1 MLIRK
6 QRCVPLISN
15 SSAAS
20 PRSNGRWRNGAR
32 PRRRRR
38 SKRWTSSGTRLR
50 PPNERCAPA
59 RHADVWQQRLR
70 QAPVLAVAPSD
81 NISRR
86 GHLGDCRA
94 LAPMTSRMRMLP
106 RLFAVALAAALAV
119 PAAAQQWPTRALRI
133 VTGTPAG
140 GSPDFVSRLLA
151 ERLSERLGQA
161 VVVENSATTGVATWN
176 TVAKSQPD
184 GYPVNM
190 LTGAFSAR
198 AAVAKALPYH
208 PIKDFA
214 FITLIS
220 GYPMVVA
227 TAPNS
232 PLKSFPDLIARAKAA
247 PFDVTYGMNLPGSVH
262 HLTGELI
269 NVEAGTSLRG
279 IPYRGNTQIVQDLLG
294 GRLDVMIETGTIA
307 FAQINGGMLRGLAVS
322 SRKRF
327 VLEPDIPAIAETLPG
342 FEVISWL
349 GLAAPGG
356 TPRPII
362 DRLNGEIGEIL
373 KLPDIRDKLAIVGN
387 IPMPSTPEQMQD
399 YIERDAARW
408 SRVVDIKGIEKY

>member
-1 MLIRK
+1 M
-6 QRCVPLISN
+6 
-15 SSAAS
+15 
-20 PRSNGRWRNGAR
+20 
-32 PRRRRR
+32 
-38 SKRWTSSGTRLR
+38 
-50 PPNERCAPA
+50 
-59 RHADVWQQRLR
+59 
-70 QAPVLAVAPSD
+70 
-81 NISRR
+81 
-86 GHLGDCRA
+86 
-94 LAPMTSRMRMLP
+94 
-106 RLFAVALAAALAV
+106 
-119 PAAAQQWPTRALRI
+119 
-133 VTGTPAG
+133 
-140 GSPDFVSRLLA
+140 
-151 ERLSERLGQA
+151 
-161 VVVENSATTGVATWN
+161 
-176 TVAKSQPD
+176 
-184 GYPVNM
+184 
-190 LTGAFSAR
+190 
-198 AAVAKALPYH
+198 PYD

-214 FITLIS
+214 FITLVS

-232 PLKSFPDLIARAKAA
+232 PIKSFADLIARAKAA

-307 FAQINGGMLRGLAVS
+307 FAQIKGGTLRGLAVS

-342 FEVISWL
+342 FEVMSWL

-356 TPRPII
+356 TPAPDRRPAQS
-362 DRLNGEIGEIL
+362 RGRRNPEAAGHSRTSS
-373 KLPDIRDKLAIVGN
+373 PSVGN

-399 YIERDAARW
+399 HIERDAARW

>member
-1 MLIRK
+1 M
-6 QRCVPLISN
+6 
-15 SSAAS
+15 
-20 PRSNGRWRNGAR
+20 
-32 PRRRRR
+32 
-38 SKRWTSSGTRLR
+38 
-50 PPNERCAPA
+50 
-59 RHADVWQQRLR
+59 
-70 QAPVLAVAPSD
+70 
-81 NISRR
+81 
-86 GHLGDCRA
+86 
-94 LAPMTSRMRMLP
+94 
-106 RLFAVALAAALAV
+106 
-119 PAAAQQWPTRALRI
+119 
-133 VTGTPAG
+133 TGTPAG

-161 VVVENSATTGVATWN
+161 VVVENSTTTGVAVWN

-184 GYPVNM
+184 GYLISM

-198 AAVAKALPYH
+198 AAVAKSLPYD

-214 FITLIS
+214 FITLVS

-227 TAPNS
+227 TAPHS
-232 PLKSFPDLIARAKAA
+232 PIKSFPDLIARAKAA
-247 PFDVTYGMNLPGSVH
+247 PYDVTYGMNLPGSVH

-279 IPYRGNTQIVQDLLG
+279 IPYRGNSQIVQDLLG

-307 FAQINGGMLRGLAVS
+307 FAQIKGGTLRGLAVS

-327 VLEPDIPAIAETLPG
+327 VLEPEIPAIAETLPG
-342 FEVISWL
+342 FEVLSWL

-362 DRLNGEIGEIL
+362 DRLNREVGEIL
-373 KLPDIRDKLAIVGN
+373 NLPDIRDRLAGVGN
-387 IPMPSTPEQMQD
+387 VPMPSTPEEMREH
-399 YIERDAARW
+399 IEGDAARW

>member
-1 MLIRK
+1 MTLAETE
-6 QRCVPLISN
+6 PLVRAN
-15 SSAAS
+15 PTGRPCGAPPRAGAAS
-20 PRSNGRWRNGAR
+20 AI
-32 PRRRRR
+32 
-38 SKRWTSSGTRLR
+38 
-50 PPNERCAPA
+50 
-59 RHADVWQQRLR
+59 V
-70 QAPVLAVAPSD
+70 
-81 NISRR
+81 
-86 GHLGDCRA
+86 
-94 LAPMTSRMRMLP
+94 RMLAW
-106 RLFAVALAAALAV
+106 LVALGVVLTS
-119 PAAAQQWPTRALRI
+119 PLSAQQWPTRSIRI

-161 VVVENSATTGVATWN
+161 VVVENSATTGVAAWN
-176 TVAKSQPD
+176 TVAKAPPD
-184 GYPVNM
+184 GYLISM

-198 AAVAKALPYH
+198 AAVAKSLPYD
-208 PIKDFA
+208 PIKDFT
-214 FITLIS
+214 FITLVS

-232 PLKSFPDLIARAKAA
+232 PITSFADLIARAKAA

-307 FAQINGGMLRGLAVS
+307 FAQIRGQTLRGLAVS

-342 FEVISWL
+342 FEVMSWL

-356 TPRPII
+356 TPRAIVE
-362 DRLNGEIGEIL
+362 RLNREVGQIL
-373 KLPDIRDKLAIVGN
+373 KLPDIREKLAGVGN
-387 IPMPSTPEQMQD
+387 VPMPSAPEDMHD
-399 YIERDAARW
+399 YIVRDAARW